1 MATRTR
7 DKATQERLIGSVFVT
22 SFGGKHTSRNRATNS
37 PKKKKTRVNSYF
49 LVPVRTSQKQAIE
62 LREKD
67 MVEVVLLIVSL

>member
-1 MATRTR
+1 LEENIQVAIARQIR
-7 DKATQERLIGSVFVT
+7 Q
-22 SFGGKHTSRNRATNS
+22 
-37 PKKKKTRVNSYF
+37 KKKTRVNSYF